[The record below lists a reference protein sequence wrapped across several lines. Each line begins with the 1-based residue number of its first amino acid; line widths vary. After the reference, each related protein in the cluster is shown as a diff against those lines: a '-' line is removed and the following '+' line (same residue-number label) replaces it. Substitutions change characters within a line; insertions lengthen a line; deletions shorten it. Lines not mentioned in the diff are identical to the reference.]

1 MSLEINANDQSIDTR
16 TLSNSRGI
24 FQRSIAGLLTTL
36 MLFSGSVLGAQEVRA
51 AELEGTPSYSQE
63 YDDINPDM
71 VVEIPKI
78 YQYKVYSSCG
88 KQPGEEVTVR
98 DLNNIQD
105 TFLTVPIEDDSSL
118 EWLNYV
124 RGVEYLTMLIKTT
137 DTSVLQQIKE
147 LKGIKNLSISTFDT
161 LELTAKDFSFL
172 QNSDGITGL
181 SLYGFIP
188 EPGIIESL
196 THLKKLQLQTDGNY
210 KIDFTKLTFLDVLDF
225 PTAGPYDVAV
235 DLTSDEYYTLVK
247 NGVSITFDEPEELAI
262 YEKVTDELDDIVAS
276 LNVNQNSTDQ
286 EKLDAILI
294 YVLDNLTYDPEISEA
309 LKNEMEHDDLT
320 KSFYKGGQLYGALEK
335 ETAICGNYTALTNA
349 LAERLGINTYYLKSN
364 THAWSLVEVEGEQYY
379 VDPTWL
385 DGQSTYKL
393 TTSYKTDDFG
403 NLTEIISE
411 YSPVSAAE
419 LLKEGSTEDLEWYME
434 DPTSYPSSEN
444 SKESHTVINLPS
456 FYKITPQEEKTT
468 TENKQL
474 ETIEPVKETLEEEQP
489 IQLDEEKFEVKL
501 GNKTWIVGGAAI
513 IGILGAF
520 GGAIAAKNYKDKK
533 ERERRNQQA
542 YNDFPFDS
550 FSSSTSGFY
559 DIPISTSSRK
569 GRR

>member
-1 MSLEINANDQSIDTR
+1 MSLEINTNDQSIDTR
-16 TLSNSRGI
+16 SLSNSRGT

-36 MLFSGSVLGAQEVRA
+36 MLFSGSVLGTQEVHA
-51 AELEGTPSYSQE
+51 AELEDTPSYSQE

-71 VVEIPKI
+71 VVEIPEI
-78 YQYKVYSSCG
+78 YQYEVYSACG
-88 KQPGEEVTVR
+88 KQPGEEITVR

-124 RGVEYLTMLIKTT
+124 RGVEYLTMFIKTS

-172 QNSDGITGL
+172 KNSDGITGL

-276 LNVNQNSTDQ
+276 LNVDQNSTDQ

-309 LKNEMEHDDLT
+309 LKNETEHDALT
-320 KSFYKGGQLYGALEK
+320 KSFYQGGQLYGALEK
-335 ETAICGNYTALTNA
+335 DTAICGNYTALTNA
-349 LAERLGINTYYLKSN
+349 LAERLGINTYYLKSA

-379 VDPTWL
+379 VDSTWL

-393 TTSYKTDDFG
+393 TTSYKTDAAG
-403 NLTEIISE
+403 NLTETIFE
-411 YSPVSAAE
+411 YAPVTASE

-456 FYKITPQEEKTT
+456 FYKITPQEEKQI
-468 TENKQL
+468 TENEPL
-474 ETIEPVKETLEEEQP
+474 ETIEPVKETSEEQP
-489 IQLDEEKFEVKL
+489 IQLDEEEFEVKI

-533 ERERRNQQA
+533 ERERRRQQA
-542 YNDFPFDS
+542 YNDYQFDS
-550 FSSSTSGFY
+550 FSSSSGFY
-559 DIPISTSSRK
+559 DVPTSTSSRK